1 MDGTQFTGG
10 VTDTITVVFVF
21 EGNTET
27 PCGALP
33 SVRGVADTD
42 HGCEP
47 GHQANPG

>member
-21 EGNTET
+21 AANTET
-27 PCGALP
+27 PCVTLP
-33 SVRGVADTD
+33 SVRGVAYTD
-42 HGCEP
+42 RGCEP